1 MTYTT
6 TGPKVPKRTYEGQET
21 VTRPETPRGATP
33 SDPSEWGESR
43 TSSTNLDSSWKVDVG
58 EFNGWV
64 FLVDTRTESLG
75 SQERKETEEKEQS
88 SNQTSDLTY
97 YL

>member
-33 SDPSEWGESR
+33 SDPSE
-43 TSSTNLDSSWKVDVG
+43 
-58 EFNGWV
+58 
-64 FLVDTRTESLG
+64 
-75 SQERKETEEKEQS
+75 
-88 SNQTSDLTY
+88 
-97 YL
+97 